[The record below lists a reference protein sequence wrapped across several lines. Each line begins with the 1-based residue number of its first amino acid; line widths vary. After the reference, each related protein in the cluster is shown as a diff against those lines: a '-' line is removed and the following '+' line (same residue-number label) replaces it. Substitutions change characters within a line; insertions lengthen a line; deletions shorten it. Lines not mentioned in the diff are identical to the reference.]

1 MCGLGLGTGVGG
13 RGRVWGEKGLLDQSG
28 AVGERR
34 ICCGMKKTRSALSIG
49 SCFLS
54 ARSSYTMSSWQLGDI
69 SHPPPFPSLSA
80 VALRGS
86 VHKAW
91 QL

>member
-1 MCGLGLGTGVGG
+1 
-13 RGRVWGEKGLLDQSG
+13 
-28 AVGERR
+28 
-34 ICCGMKKTRSALSIG
+34 MKKTRSALSIG